1 MGSKR
6 TVQVLILLNEK
17 TGMRASVGRKEPGTS
32 ISIYNPLIQTRDN
45 SGTYACIFLIE
56 LLRGGIFRLGIF

>member
-32 ISIYNPLIQTRDN
+32 ISIYISIDPNEGQF
-45 SGTYACIFLIE
+45 GH
-56 LLRGGIFRLGIF
+56 LRLHFPY